1 MVTLAEKET
10 ETTEIKYTSY
20 LDIYWLTYTPH
31 LFFRRDFRWVLR
43 VAKMLG

>member
-10 ETTEIKYTSY
+10 ETIEIKYTSY

-31 LFFRRDFRWVLR
+31 LVSFTDHNVH
-43 VAKMLG
+43 